1 MDFIH
6 ENIVTPVIEHCD
18 VLVAGGGISG
28 IAAALSAARCGANT
42 ILLDRGYMLGGL
54 ATAGLV
60 TIYLPLCDGHGRQ
73 VSFGIAEELLRLS
86 ISMGAEAD
94 YPDAWITADHA
105 EKRKTQRFMVR
116 YNAQSF
122 ALLAEELLSKAGVKI
137 YYGAQV
143 CGVHRNGNRIE
154 AISIESKS
162 GRQAISASRWIDATG
177 DADLF
182 YMAGAPTRNFQQGN
196 ILAAWY
202 YHIANG
208 SYTLQPRGAAD
219 VPDSRRNELQT
230 PELLCPKRF
239 TALSMEELSEM
250 TLRAHECILKELR
263 QSGRTP
269 ATIATIPQVRMTRC
283 IIGAYTLDDT
293 ENNVHF
299 EDGIGEIADWR
310 RRGYVYSVPFRT
322 MYGSE
327 ISNMLAV
334 GRCISVTDAMWDI
347 SRVIPACAVTGEA
360 AGAAAAMTY
369 DFHRINISELQ
380 NTLAHMRARA
390 YN

>member
-6 ENIVTPVIEHCD
+6 ENIATPVIEDCD
-18 VLVAGGGISG
+18 VLVAGGGVAGIS
-28 IAAALSAARCGANT
+28 AALSAARCGAKT

-60 TIYLPLCDGHGRQ
+60 TIYLPLCDGHGQQ

-86 ISMGAEAD
+86 ISMGADAD
-94 YPDAWITADHA
+94 FPDAWLTPDHP
-105 EKRKTQRFMVR
+105 EKRKTQRFMAR
-116 YNAQSF
+116 YNAQRF
-122 ALLAEELLSKAGVKI
+122 ALLTEELLRETGVKI

-143 CGVHRNGNRIE
+143 CAVHRNGNRIE

-162 GRQAISASRWIDATG
+162 GRQAISAGRWIDATG

-182 YMAGAPTRNFQQGN
+182 HMAGAPTRSFQQGN

-208 SYTLQPRGAAD
+208 SYTLQPMGAAD
-219 VPDSRRNELQT
+219 IPDSRRNELQA
-230 PELLCPKRF
+230 PELLCSKRF
-239 TALSMEELSEM
+239 AALSMEELSEIM
-250 TLRAHECILKELR
+250 LRAHECILKELR
-263 QSGRTP
+263 KNGCTP

-293 ENNVHF
+293 ENDVHF
-299 EDGIGEIADWR
+299 EDGIGKIADWR
-310 RRGYVYSVPFRT
+310 RRGYVYSVPFRS
-322 MYGSE
+322 MYCSE

-360 AGAAAAMTY
+360 AGAAAAMTD
-369 DFHRINISELQ
+369 DFHRINISKLQ
-380 NTLAHMRARA
+380 NTLARMRIRA
-390 YN
+390 CN

>member
-6 ENIVTPVIEHCD
+6 ENIATPVIEDCD
-18 VLVAGGGISG
+18 VLVAGGGVAGIS
-28 IAAALSAARCGANT
+28 AALSAARCGAKT

-60 TIYLPLCDGHGRQ
+60 TIYLPLCDGHGQQ

-86 ISMGAEAD
+86 ISMGADAD
-94 YPDAWITADHA
+94 FPDAWLTPDHP
-105 EKRKTQRFMVR
+105 EKRKTQRFMAR
-116 YNAQSF
+116 YNAQRF
-122 ALLAEELLSKAGVKI
+122 ALLTEELLRETGVKI

-143 CGVHRNGNRIE
+143 CAVHRNGNRIE

-162 GRQAISASRWIDATG
+162 GRQAISAGRWIDATG

-182 YMAGAPTRNFQQGN
+182 HMAGAPTRSFQQGN

-208 SYTLQPRGAAD
+208 SYSLQPMGAAD
-219 VPDSRRNELQT
+219 IPDSRRNELQA
-230 PELLCPKRF
+230 PELLCSKRF
-239 TALSMEELSEM
+239 AALSMEELSEIM
-250 TLRAHECILKELR
+250 LRAHECILKELR
-263 QSGRTP
+263 KNGCTP

-293 ENNVHF
+293 ENDVHF
-299 EDGIGEIADWR
+299 EDGIGKIADWR
-310 RRGYVYSVPFRT
+310 RRGYVYSVPFRS
-322 MYGSE
+322 MYCSE

-360 AGAAAAMTY
+360 AGAAAAMTD
-369 DFHRINISELQ
+369 DFHRINISKLQ
-380 NTLAHMRARA
+380 NTLARMRIRA
-390 YN
+390 CN

>member
-6 ENIVTPVIEHCD
+6 ENIATPVIEDCD
-18 VLVAGGGISG
+18 VLVAGGGVAGIS
-28 IAAALSAARCGANT
+28 AALSAARCGAKT

-60 TIYLPLCDGHGRQ
+60 TIYLPLCDGHGQQ

-86 ISMGAEAD
+86 ISMGADAD
-94 YPDAWITADHA
+94 FPDAWLTPDHP
-105 EKRKTQRFMVR
+105 EKRKTQRFMAR
-116 YNAQSF
+116 YNAQRF
-122 ALLAEELLSKAGVKI
+122 ALLTEELLRETGVKI

-143 CGVHRNGNRIE
+143 CAVHRNGNRIE

-162 GRQAISASRWIDATG
+162 GRQAISAGRWIDATG

-182 YMAGAPTRNFQQGN
+182 HMAGAPTRSFQQGN

-208 SYTLQPRGAAD
+208 SYSLQPMGAAD
-219 VPDSRRNELQT
+219 IPDSRRNELQA
-230 PELLCPKRF
+230 PELLCSKRF
-239 TALSMEELSEM
+239 AALSMEELSEIM
-250 TLRAHECILKELR
+250 LRAHECILKELR
-263 QSGRTP
+263 KNGCTP

-293 ENNVHF
+293 ENDVHF
-299 EDGIGEIADWR
+299 EDGIGKIADWR
-310 RRGYVYSVPFRT
+310 RRGYVYSVPFRS
-322 MYGSE
+322 MYCSE

-360 AGAAAAMTY
+360 AGAAAAMTD

-380 NTLAHMRARA
+380 NTLARMRIRA
-390 YN
+390 CN